1 MLTSNPRKK
10 KRGRQPPDY
19 GPRVCPLCATKL
31 KLGARGLYCPN
42 EGEAGKVPCGWVE

>member
-1 MLTSNPRKK
+1 MLTSKKVKK

-31 KLGARGLYCPN
+31 KYSPPLYCPN
-42 EGEAGKVPCGWVE
+42 KACNWRE

>member
-19 GPRVCPLCATKL
+19 GPRICPLCARKL
-31 KLGARGLYCPN
+31 KLGANGLYCP
-42 EGEAGKVPCGWVE
+42 ASLDCGWKENK

>member
-1 MLTSNPRKK
+1 MLTSKPRKK

-31 KLGARGLYCPN
+31 KLRADGLYCPN
-42 EGEAGKVPCGWVE
+42 TAPLCGWTEKPSA